1 MSAPA
6 EPRRAVPLGTRIG
19 FGVGDFGF
27 LVVWQGTT
35 LFLMYFYTDVMG
47 IDPVVAGSIYLAA
60 MVWDAVTDPVIAA
73 MAERTR
79 TRWGR
84 YRPWIALGAVPFGI
98 SFALAFS
105 TPGSL
110 PVTPWVWAL
119 GTHLLLRTAY
129 TIVSMPFN
137 SMQARLTSDA
147 NERTVLAAFRM
158 VGAATG
164 SLAIVV
170 LMPLV
175 VQFFSERG
183 EAYGYFVAASLA
195 GALAVAGLLYC
206 AAAMRE
212 PGADKETA
220 PEQSLLADIAEIPG
234 LFRSNGPLVRVF
246 GVIVI
251 GSICLGM
258 FGKSVLYHFK
268 YDIGREDLVMV
279 ALVLPAILLV
289 VSTPFWVWLSQRRS
303 KRDALGIGLIISFA
317 GYLLFFFNPSH
328 YLPGAFAAIAL
339 IGLGGASLPVMFWAM
354 LPDTIEYGEYRSGT
368 RAESR
373 TFGFATFAQKAAV
386 GINALLLGA
395 LLSWSGFEANADQL
409 PSTLLAMKAIMVLV
423 PAAGSIA
430 ILGILRGYHLDRAAH
445 GALVRALDARRKASM
460 LARTE

>member
-1 MSAPA
+1 MNGATPPQA
-6 EPRRAVPLGTRIG
+6 RVPLGTRIG

-47 IDPVVAGSIYLAA
+47 IGPVLAGTIYLVA

-84 YRPWIALGAVPFGI
+84 YRPWIALGAVPFGV

-105 TPGSL
+105 TPGPL
-110 PVTPWVWAL
+110 PIAPWVWAL
-119 GTHLLLRTAY
+119 ITHLLLRTAY
-129 TIVSMPFN
+129 TVVSMPFN

-147 NERTVLAAFRM
+147 GERTVLAGFRM
-158 VGAATG
+158 VGAASG
-164 SLAIVV
+164 GLAIVV
-170 LMPLV
+170 LMPMI
-175 VQFFSERG
+175 VQAFAEQG
-183 EAYGYFVAASLA
+183 EAYGYLVAASVA
-195 GALAVAGLLYC
+195 GGLAVAGLLYC

-212 PGADKETA
+212 PGINSDLA
-220 PEQSLLADIAEIPG
+220 PESSLLEDIAAIPG
-234 LFRSNGPLVRVF
+234 LFRSNGPLIRVF

-258 FGKSVLYHFK
+258 FGKNVLYHFK
-268 YDIGREDLVMV
+268 YDVGREDLTTI

-289 VSTPFWVWLSQRRS
+289 VTTPFWVWLSKRRS
-303 KRDALGIGLIISFA
+303 KRDALSLGLVVALA
-317 GYLLFFFNPSH
+317 GYVLFFLNPSQF
-328 YLPGAFAAIAL
+328 LPGLFVAIAL
-339 IGLGGASLPVMFWAM
+339 IGFGGASLPVMFWAM
-354 LPDTIEYGEYRSGT
+354 LPDTIEYGEYRTGI

-395 LLSWSGFEANADQL
+395 LLNWAGFEANAVQS
-409 PSTLLAMKAIMVLV
+409 PATLTAMKTIMALV
-423 PAAGSIA
+423 PAAGTIA
-430 ILGILRGYHLDRAAH
+430 ILAILRGYTLDRAAH
-445 GALVRALDARRKASM
+445 DDIVRGLQNRSSGDGSKHP
-460 LARTE
+460 

>member
-6 EPRRAVPLGTRIG
+6 VPPQHRVPLGTRIG
-19 FGVGDFGF
+19 FGIGDFGF

-47 IDPVVAGSIYLAA
+47 IDPVLAGTIYLAA

-84 YRPWIALGAVPFGI
+84 YRPWIALGAVPFGV

-110 PVTPWVWAL
+110 PVAPWVWAL

-129 TIVSMPFN
+129 TVVSMPFN

-147 NERTVLAAFRM
+147 NERTVLAGFRM
-158 VGAATG
+158 VGAASG
-164 SLAIVV
+164 GLAIVV

-175 VQFFSERG
+175 VQAFSGQG
-183 EAYGYFVAASLA
+183 EAYGYLLAATLA

-206 AAAMRE
+206 AATMRE
-212 PGADKETA
+212 PGAGEEVPPDN
-220 PEQSLLADIAEIPG
+220 SLLDDIAAIPG
-234 LFRSNGPLVRVF
+234 LFRTNGPLIRVF

-258 FGKSVLYHFK
+258 FGKNVLYHFK
-268 YDIGREDLVMV
+268 YDVAREDLTTI
-279 ALVLPAILLV
+279 ALVIPAVLLI
-289 VSTPFWVWLSQRRS
+289 VSTPFWVWLSKRRS
-303 KRDALGIGLIISFA
+303 KRDALSIGLIIALA
-317 GYLLFFFNPSH
+317 GYLLFFFNPSQ
-328 YLPGAFAAIAL
+328 YLPGTFAAIVL
-339 IGLGGASLPVMFWAM
+339 IGFGGASLPVMFWAM
-354 LPDTIEYGEYRSGT
+354 LPDTIEYGEARTGI

-395 LLSWSGFEANADQL
+395 LLNWSGFEANAALSPD
-409 PSTLLAMKAIMVLV
+409 TLLAMKAIMALV
-423 PAAGSIA
+423 PAAGSVA
-430 ILGILRGYHLDRAAH
+430 IWAILRGYKLDRAAH
-445 GALVRALDARRKASM
+445 EMLVRELEARRAD
-460 LARTE
+460 

>member
-1 MSAPA
+1 MSAPVP
-6 EPRRAVPLGTRIG
+6 PRTSVPLGTRIG

-47 IDPVVAGSIYLAA
+47 IDPVLAGTIYLAA
-60 MVWDAVTDPVIAA
+60 MVWDAVTDPVVAA

-84 YRPWIALGAVPFGI
+84 YRPWIALGAVPFGV

-110 PVTPWVWAL
+110 PVEPWIWAL

-137 SMQARLTSDA
+137 AMQARLTSDA
-147 NERTVLAAFRM
+147 NERTVLAGFRM

-164 SLAIVV
+164 GLAIVV

-175 VQFFSERG
+175 VQIFSEQG

-212 PGADKETA
+212 PGAGEEAA
-220 PEQSLLADIAEIPG
+220 PEQSLLADIAAIPG

-258 FGKSVLYHFK
+258 FGKNVLYHFK
-268 YDIGREDLVMV
+268 YDVGREDLTTI

-289 VSTPFWVWLSQRRS
+289 LSTPFWVWLSQRRS
-303 KRDALGIGLIISFA
+303 KRDALSIGLIISLV
-317 GYLLFFFNPSH
+317 GYLFFFFNPSDF
-328 YLPGAFAAIAL
+328 LLGTFAAIAL
-339 IGLGGASLPVMFWAM
+339 IGFGGASLPVMFWAM

-395 LLSWSGFEANADQL
+395 LLGWSGFEANAEQL
-409 PSTLLAMKAIMVLV
+409 PSTLIAMKAIMALV

-430 ILGILRGYHLDRAAH
+430 IWGILRGYHLDRAAH
-445 GALVRALDARRKASM
+445 DALVRALNDRRSI
-460 LARTE
+460 

>member
-6 EPRRAVPLGTRIG
+6 VPPQHRVPLGTRIG
-19 FGVGDFGF
+19 FGIGDFGF

-35 LFLMYFYTDVMG
+35 LFLMYFYTDVIG
-47 IDPVVAGSIYLAA
+47 IEPVLAGTIYLVA

-73 MAERTR
+73 LAERTR

-84 YRPWIALGAVPFGI
+84 YRPWIALGAVPFGV

-105 TPGSL
+105 TPGDL
-110 PVTPWVWAL
+110 PVAPWVWAL

-129 TIVSMPFN
+129 TVVSMPFN

-147 NERTVLAAFRM
+147 DERSVLAGFRM
-158 VGAATG
+158 VGAASG
-164 SLAIVV
+164 GLAIVV

-175 VQFFSERG
+175 VQSFAAQG
-183 EAYGYFVAASLA
+183 EAYGYLVAASLA

-212 PGADKETA
+212 PGAGSEAA
-220 PEQSLLADIAEIPG
+220 PEQSLWADIAAIPG
-234 LFRSNGPLVRVF
+234 LFRSNGPLIRVF

-258 FGKSVLYHFK
+258 FGKNVLYHFK
-268 YDIGREDLVMV
+268 YDVGREDLTTF
-279 ALVLPAILLV
+279 ALVLPAVLLV
-289 VSTPFWVWLSQRRS
+289 VSTPLWVWLSKRRS
-303 KRDALGIGLIISFA
+303 KRYALNAGLLIA
-317 GYLLFFFNPSH
+317 LTGYVLFFLNPSQF
-328 YLPGAFAAIAL
+328 LPGAFAAIAL

-354 LPDTIEYGEYRSGT
+354 LPDTIEYGEYRSGV

-395 LLSWSGFEANADQL
+395 LLSWAGFEANAAQT
-409 PSTLLAMKAIMVLV
+409 PATLVAMKAIMALV

-430 ILGILRGYHLDRAAH
+430 ILAILRGYRLDRQTH
-445 GALVRALDARRKASM
+445 ENIVNVLRERASIKRG
-460 LARTE
+460 

>member
-1 MSAPA
+1 MSAPVP
-6 EPRRAVPLGTRIG
+6 PRTSVPLGTRIG

-47 IDPVVAGSIYLAA
+47 IDPVLAGTIYLAA
-60 MVWDAVTDPVIAA
+60 MVWDAVTDPVVAA

-84 YRPWIALGAVPFGI
+84 YRPWIALGAVPFGV

-110 PVTPWVWAL
+110 PVEPWIWAL

-129 TIVSMPFN
+129 TIVSTPFN
-137 SMQARLTSDA
+137 AMQARLTSDA
-147 NERTVLAAFRM
+147 NERTVLAGFRM

-164 SLAIVV
+164 GLAIVV

-175 VQFFSERG
+175 VQIFSEQG

-212 PGADKETA
+212 PGAGEEAA
-220 PEQSLLADIAEIPG
+220 PEQSLLADIAAIPG

-258 FGKSVLYHFK
+258 FGKNV
-268 YDIGREDLVMV
+268 
-279 ALVLPAILLV
+279 
-289 VSTPFWVWLSQRRS
+289 
-303 KRDALGIGLIISFA
+303 
-317 GYLLFFFNPSH
+317 
-328 YLPGAFAAIAL
+328 
-339 IGLGGASLPVMFWAM
+339 
-354 LPDTIEYGEYRSGT
+354 
-368 RAESR
+368 
-373 TFGFATFAQKAAV
+373 
-386 GINALLLGA
+386 
-395 LLSWSGFEANADQL
+395 LLSSE
-409 PSTLLAMKAIMVLV
+409 PRI
-423 PAAGSIA
+423 
-430 ILGILRGYHLDRAAH
+430 
-445 GALVRALDARRKASM
+445 
-460 LARTE
+460 

>member
-1 MSAPA
+1 MSTMAVP
-6 EPRRAVPLGTRIG
+6 PQHRVPLGTRIG
-19 FGVGDFGF
+19 FAIGDFGF

-47 IDPVVAGSIYLAA
+47 LDPVLAGTIYLVA

-73 MAERTR
+73 LAERTR

-84 YRPWIALGAVPFGI
+84 YRPWIALGAVPFGV

-105 TPGSL
+105 TPGDM
-110 PVTPWVWAL
+110 PVAPWLWAL
-119 GTHLLLRTAY
+119 GTHLMLRTAY
-129 TIVSMPFN
+129 TVVSMPFN

-147 NERTVLAAFRM
+147 NERSVLAGFRM
-158 VGAATG
+158 VGAASG
-164 SLAIVV
+164 GLAIVV

-175 VQFFSERG
+175 VQAFSAQG
-183 EAYGYFVAASLA
+183 EAYGYLVAASLA

-212 PGADKETA
+212 PGAGSEAA
-220 PEQSLLADIAEIPG
+220 PEQSLLADIAAIPG

-258 FGKSVLYHFK
+258 FGKNVLYHFK
-268 YDIGREDLVMV
+268 YDVGREDLTTI

-289 VSTPFWVWLSQRRS
+289 VSAPFWVWLSKRRS
-303 KRDALGIGLIISFA
+303 KRDALSFGLIIALA
-317 GYLLFFFNPSH
+317 GYLLFFINPSQF
-328 YLPGAFAAIAL
+328 LAGSFAAIAL
-339 IGLGGASLPVMFWAM
+339 IGFGGASLPVMFWAM
-354 LPDTIEYGEYRSGT
+354 LPDTIEYGEVRTGV

-395 LLSWSGFEANADQL
+395 LLSWAGFEANTAQAPD
-409 PSTLLAMKAIMVLV
+409 TLLAMKAIMALV
-423 PAAGSIA
+423 PALGNIA
-430 ILGILRGYHLDRAAH
+430 ICFILRGYHLDRAAH
-445 GALVRALDARRKASM
+445 DALVRDLEQRRAAS
-460 LARTE
+460 